1 MAKVTIEI
9 TDNPMRGLPG
19 QSDFLTIVASDPL
32 LPLPISEE
40 TVEGLTPAQMA
51 AIKAVSTLADST
63 YETAWLRLSQ
73 DSPQ

>member
-1 MAKVTIEI
+1 MAKITLTIE
-9 TDNPMRGLPG
+9 DNPMRGLPG
-19 QSDFLTIVASDPL
+19 QPDFLTIVSSDPL
-32 LPLPISEE
+32 LPLPVSEE

-51 AIKAVSTLADST
+51 AIQAVSKIADST